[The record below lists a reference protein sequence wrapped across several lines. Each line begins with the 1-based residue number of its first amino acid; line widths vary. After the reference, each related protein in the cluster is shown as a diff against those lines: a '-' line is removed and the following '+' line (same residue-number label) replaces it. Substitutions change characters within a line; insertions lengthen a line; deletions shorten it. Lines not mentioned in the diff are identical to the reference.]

1 MTTAAA
7 RGSVDAIV
15 VAAGGSR
22 RMAGRDKL
30 AEPIGGRPLLAWT
43 LDRLAAAPEVARIVV
58 VTAAGRLAAV
68 RTASWLPASVVDVI
82 AGGPR
87 RQESVAAG
95 VERLAREPGADSGD
109 RLILVQDGARP
120 LVTAGLVA
128 AVATATLEH
137 GAAIPVLGLAETVK
151 RVADGRIV
159 ETLDRSALGTAQTP
173 QGIRRD
179 LLERAYAAFPP
190 AGGPTFTDEAALLEA
205 CRIPVHVVPGDPMN
219 LKVTVAEDLE
229 RAEAALVGRSGRAG
243 GLPAPAIRVG
253 FGTDGHPFGPGS
265 PLVLGGIAIDG
276 APRLH
281 GHSDGDVAL
290 HAVADALLGACGLGD
305 LGRLFPADASTPA
318 GVASSV
324 LLGAVVARVRSA
336 GYRPASVDVTIVAAR
351 PRLGDRL
358 DQMRDAI
365 AGLLGVEPGQV
376 NVKASTGNLEGW
388 EGAGRG
394 ISASAVAVVL
404 AAPAIDGGL
413 VAEGPAG
420 EPSPS

>member
-1 MTTAAA
+1 MTTAAG
-7 RGSVDAIV
+7 RGSVDAVV
-15 VAAGGSR
+15 VAAGDSR

-30 AEPIGGRPLLAWT
+30 AAPIGGRPLLAWT
-43 LDRLAAAPEVARIVV
+43 LERLASAPEVARIVV
-58 VTAAGRLAAV
+58 VTAADRLAAM
-68 RTASWLPASVVDVI
+68 RAATWLPPTVVAVI
-82 AGGPR
+82 GGGAR

-95 VERLAREPGADSGD
+95 VERLAQEPGAAAGD

-120 LVTAGLVA
+120 LVSAALVA
-128 AVATATLEH
+128 AVAAATGEH

-159 ETLDRSALGTAQTP
+159 ETLDRSVLGTAQTP

-190 AGGPTFTDEAALLEA
+190 LAGPTFTDEAALLEA
-205 CRIPVHVVPGDPMN
+205 CKIPVHVVAGDPMN

-229 RAEAALVGRSGRAG
+229 RAEAALVGHPGVTT
-243 GLPAPAIRVG
+243 APVRVG
-253 FGTDGHPFGPGS
+253 FGTDGHPFGPGM
-265 PLVLGGIAIDG
+265 PLALGGILIDG

-305 LGRLFPADASTPA
+305 LGRQFPADSTTPA
-318 GVASSV
+318 GVASTA
-324 LLGAVVARVRSA
+324 LLAAVVDRVRAA

-351 PRLGDRL
+351 PRLAGLL
-358 DQMRDAI
+358 DAMRRAI
-365 AGLLGVEPGQV
+365 AGLVGLDLELV

-394 ISASAVAVVL
+394 ISATAVAVVSAAL
-404 AAPAIDGGL
+404 AAVPAED
-413 VAEGPAG
+413 PARP
-420 EPSPS
+420 PSAS